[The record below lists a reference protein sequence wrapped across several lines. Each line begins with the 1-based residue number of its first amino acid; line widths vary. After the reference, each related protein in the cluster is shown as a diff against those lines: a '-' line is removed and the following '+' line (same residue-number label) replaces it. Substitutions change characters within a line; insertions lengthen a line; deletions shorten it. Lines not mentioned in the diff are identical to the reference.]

1 MDEKSIVIATQN
13 KARAQGVISAVGK
26 IDGVKIL
33 TLDDVPLHDAPSE
46 IGSNEME
53 NALIKAHFYFEHLQ
67 IPVIS
72 VDDGL
77 HLGNPELDPAE
88 KIKRHDDGEWDNQR
102 VFDYWKGALKEHG
115 EQKGYIEKACAIV
128 NAQREIVWMNRIYV
142 SLIPADRTYTDG
154 NPLNH
159 FIIPECYTICIQDF
173 VGEQKKQFTLE
184 CYSPIIDLIKIYA
197 E

>member
-1 MDEKSIVIATQN
+1 MDEKSIIIATRN
-13 KARAQGVISAVGK
+13 KARAQGIILAIGR
-26 IDGVKIL
+26 IDGIKIL
-33 TLDDVPLHDAPSE
+33 TLDDVQLQDTPSE

-53 NALIKAHFYFEHLQ
+53 NALMKAHFYFERLH
-67 IPVIS
+67 IPVIT

-77 HLGNPELDPAE
+77 HLENPSLDPAE
-88 KIKRHDDGEWDNQR
+88 KIKRHEDGEWDNKR
-102 VFDYWKGALKEHG
+102 VFDYWKNALQEHG

-128 NAQREIVWMNRIYV
+128 NSKREIIWMNQINV
-142 SLIPADRTYTDG
+142 SLAPADRTYTEG

-159 FIIPECYTICIQDF
+159 FMIPECYTNCIHDL

-184 CYSPIIDLIKIYA
+184 CYSPIIELIKIYA